1 MNTSIHDKR
10 GQVGVGLIEVLIAVL
25 VLSIGFL
32 GMAALQTKAL
42 SNNNSAMDRT
52 QATIASYSILDSMR
66 ADRSNALA
74 GNYDATVTVGSCT
87 GNSGTLAEVQL
98 DHWCTGSGNAPP
110 DGLAALG
117 DGTTGEVDCDGNGIC
132 EITVTFDDD
141 KATGGSNAQEV
152 VTRARL

>member
-1 MNTSIHDKR
+1 MNTSIHDRKA
-10 GQVGVGLIEVLIAVL
+10 QAGVGLIEILIAVL

-74 GNYDATVTVGSCT
+74 GDYDGTVTVGSCPAV
-87 GNSGTLAEVQL
+87 GGTLASVQL
-98 DHWCTGSGNAPP
+98 NRWCTGSGNTPP